1 MIDIDFTTPFR
12 SLSVRYRQYHRWR
25 QRLGVLPL
33 IMNTSSVA
41 QRDDCFSRQ
50 KTMQLYSINLSWI
63 FYFVKDETKYISRR
77 GEQEVTG
84 LFYSAEDWYYGPQG
98 KMNDHDHIATI

>member
-1 MIDIDFTTPFR
+1 
-12 SLSVRYRQYHRWR
+12 
-25 QRLGVLPL
+25 
-33 IMNTSSVA
+33 
-41 QRDDCFSRQ
+41 
-50 KTMQLYSINLSWI
+50 MQLYSINLSWI